1 MGAVTEIK
9 YFSSCSIAELSKKI
23 DSAINA
29 DIDEYGNR
37 PYGGAWGEKKGQGFD
52 VCRAGE
58 PLLGEDAAVEY
69 IEEHSDRWGLLA
81 LRVCRVDDV
90 TAKSFDK
97 KIQQACSKRK
107 SLEDTLHGKKSVRAL
122 ALERIQAAKSQH
134 RQCTNCH
141 SRLAVKYLKSAN
153 CPVCGELDFLLSK
166 TDLLKLDKAEA
177 KKITVT
183 TEIESLQK
191 KKLAKALSV
200 ASVDKPDTW
209 FWLVGG
215 WCSC

>member
-1 MGAVTEIK
+1 MGAVIEIK
-9 YFSSCSIAELSKKI
+9 HFSSCSIVELSKKI
-23 DSAINA
+23 DFAINA

-37 PYGGAWGEKKGQGFD
+37 PYGGHWGEKQGEGFK
-52 VCRAGE
+52 VCPYT
-58 PLLGEDAAVEY
+58 PLLGEDAAEEY
-69 IEEHSDRWGLLA
+69 IDEHSDRWGLLA

-90 TAKSFDK
+90 AAKSFNK
-97 KIQQACSKRK
+97 KIQQACIKRK
-107 SLEDTLHGKKSVRAL
+107 SLEDTLHGKRSVRAL

-134 RQCTNCH
+134 RQCANCH

-166 TDLLKLDKAEA
+166 TDLLKLDKAAA
-177 KKITVT
+177 KNIAIT
-183 TEIESLQK
+183 TEIESLHK
-191 KKLAKALSV
+191 KKLAKALSA

-215 WCSC
+215 WCSY